1 MGIKF
6 LHTADW
12 HIGDAFKSIGGE
24 AAVLLSQERFY
35 VVETIARQAATGQ
48 VDAVLVAGDIFDYNV
63 GNETFY
69 KLINA
74 MRHFT
79 GDWVLIP
86 GNHDS
91 ACAGSIWKRL
101 DTLSVSANVHC
112 VIEPGILQLKNGE
125 IQILCAPLQHRHESR
140 DITAG
145 WPSLDTPAGSYR
157 IGLAHGGVPEKL
169 PPNVEIE
176 NRVSVDCAT
185 TAGLDY
191 LALGDWHGML
201 SINER
206 TWYAGTPE
214 PESFSQP
221 NAGNVLMVSI
231 DAPGALPRVEAIR
244 TATHNW
250 SKISFDIGHPEDVQT
265 LDGLLSRL
273 GDPSAQV
280 SRLAITGAVDVDT
293 RAQLDKVLEK
303 CVALFRYLDADLSG
317 LTIAATVEDMNRIGA
332 AGFLAEAITRLQAIA
347 ADPNNSDS
355 QFAPDALQ
363 MLYRYAGEAQ

>member
-24 AAVLLSQERFY
+24 AAVLLSHERFSM
-35 VVETIARQAATGQ
+35 VERIARLAGTEQ
-48 VDAVLVAGDIFDYNV
+48 VDVVLVAGDIFDYNV
-63 GNETFY
+63 GNETFH

-74 MRHFT
+74 MRHFA
-79 GDWVLIP
+79 GEWVLIP

-101 DTLSVSANVHC
+101 DSLTVPANVHC
-112 VIEPGILQLKNGE
+112 VTEPGILQLKNGE
-125 IQILCAPLQHRHESR
+125 IHILCAPLQHRHESR
-140 DITAG
+140 DTTAD

-157 IGLAHGGVPEKL
+157 IGLAHGGVPEKM

-176 NRVSVDCAT
+176 NRVAIDRAT
-185 TAGLDY
+185 TARLDY
-191 LALGDWHGML
+191 LALGDWHGLL

-206 TWYAGTPE
+206 TWYPGTPE

-221 NAGNVLMVSI
+221 KAGNVLMVLI
-231 DAPGALPRVEAIR
+231 DAPGALPKVEAIR
-244 TATHNW
+244 TATHSW
-250 SKISFDIGHPEDVQT
+250 SKISFEIVHPGDIPT
-265 LDGLLSRL
+265 LDDLLSKL
-273 GDPSAQV
+273 GDPGSQV
-280 SRLAITGAVDVDT
+280 LRLAVTGAVDVAT
-293 RAQLDKVLEK
+293 RAELDKVLEK
-303 CVALFRYLDADLSG
+303 CSALFRYLESDLSG

-332 AGFLAEAITRLQAIA
+332 TGFLAAAITRLQAMA

-355 QFAPDALQ
+355 HFAPDAIQ
-363 MLYRYAGEAQ
+363 MLYRYAGENQ